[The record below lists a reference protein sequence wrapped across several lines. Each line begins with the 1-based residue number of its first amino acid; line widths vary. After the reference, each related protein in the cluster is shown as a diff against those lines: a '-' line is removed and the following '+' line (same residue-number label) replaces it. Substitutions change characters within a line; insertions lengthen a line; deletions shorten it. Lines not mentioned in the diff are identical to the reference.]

1 MPFVFSSQRC
11 TPDARRSSGYTL
23 LELVAVVFIISLL
36 TAIAIPSFFSSG
48 DSGLKSDA
56 RKMASL
62 LRYLND
68 SSIYTKKTFSLAFD
82 LQEDSISWH
91 GPDGDKT
98 EKIKSLSSVALQSK
112 GEVKEGQV
120 TVFFGPL
127 GINEN
132 ISVHLKGDKKGMTVT
147 LNAISGRAKITD
159 DE

>member
-1 MPFVFSSQRC
+1 MKKI
-11 TPDARRSSGYTL
+11 SGYTL
-23 LELVAVVFIISLL
+23 LELAVVVFIISLL
-36 TAIAIPSFFSSG
+36 TAIVMPSFFSSG
-48 DSGLKSDA
+48 DSRLKADA

-82 LQEDSISWH
+82 LEEDSISWR

-98 EKIKSLSSVALQSK
+98 DKIKTLSSVELQSK
-112 GEVKEGQV
+112 GDIKEGQV

-127 GINEN
+127 GITEN

-147 LNAISGRAKITD
+147 LNAISGRAKITQ